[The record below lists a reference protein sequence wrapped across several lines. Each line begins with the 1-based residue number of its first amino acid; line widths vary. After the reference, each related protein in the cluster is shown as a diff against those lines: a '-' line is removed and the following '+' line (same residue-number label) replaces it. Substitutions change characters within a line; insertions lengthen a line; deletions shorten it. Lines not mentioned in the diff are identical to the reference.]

1 MAADILR
8 YLYRH
13 IKIAAKNVMA
23 NKAGYACFFAALF
36 IIQTFFATMTLIM
49 FSNDKSER
57 ARVEDEYDYH
67 VALYGL
73 NEDQML
79 MIENG
84 SLIYYSAD
92 DVYEIVRTDKRYNAY
107 TETYVYDY
115 YFLLKGSDSAALRAS
130 YNRFHDNHFRQL
142 VRLTREG
149 DDPIVFEYTPLYNFG
164 ANLAVNHFIYAVSIA
179 ALAAL
184 SIFLLIVLYNI
195 RINHYKFIYGIYM
208 SFGADFKKLFETAFF
223 EMLVVWALML
233 LPATAVSILCS
244 YLIFAI
250 RGIKFYFPAAM
261 LLLTVV
267 YGLFVLLVSVY
278 FPMRIV
284 SLRAP
289 MSLIAAEDN
298 SNLVSSPRRSFNIF
312 GTKFPLLYEIFSTW
326 RFRMYN
332 LRLLVSAVIFTS
344 LFISGLYIAEIT
356 RDTLA
361 EEKPQFELDMSGA
374 GIVFDDV
381 MRDELYSIPGVS
393 LVSKSN
399 SAEAVYLD
407 QHIRVPSELT
417 RPFSNL
423 VVPENM
429 DGYRVTSDVVYRTID
444 DDIAA
449 QLEKYDYDGDLYS
462 PLHEPDTVVVSDS
475 IGNTRKF
482 NFKVGDT
489 IEIAT
494 VRIRHA
500 AVDPNMTGMA
510 LLREQLDK
518 YEFDYHKYKIGAVI
532 HDIPSLVMPIY
543 MTDEAYEE
551 ITGFPVSYDD
561 VYVYADPSLSTDGTR
576 DLERALREWGMMYG
590 GIDVRNTHALHLF
603 HVNDD
608 KQYDEIFTLVAALLL
623 TISPMIWFFS
633 QALYY
638 AKRENEFTIL
648 QSIGATGSE
657 IRRLYVFGGV
667 FMGALAF
674 IFCIALGYSLSY
686 ALYLIVNVLIPKWTL
701 ADVRY
706 RFFMPWYAILL
717 SVIMSVACGFLSAY
731 FPYRSY
737 MRKRSSTLEVEYSEV
752 SE

>member
-184 SIFLLIVLYNI
+184 SIFLLVVLYNI

-374 GIVFDDV
+374 GVVFDDV

-510 LLREQLDK
+510 LLREQLEYEIAVEKHESETVKQKELLDVQLMQNDLDK
-518 YEFDYHKYKIGAVI
+518 LYADKEAAKLYSEVAGTVSFVKTCSPGDWVNAGETIATVIDITDLYIKIDPNNDVDQFMIGRPITIRYEGEYYDGTIVRNKSGVQW
-532 HDIPSLVMPIY
+532 
-543 MTDEAYEE
+543 DEAAQGALVGSDGEE
-551 ITGFPVSYDD
+551 ILGEESEDIIVKFNDIIPESSAVGNI
-561 VYVYADPSLSTDGTR
+561 ADT
-576 DLERALREWGMMYG
+576 
-590 GIDVRNTHALHLF
+590 I
-603 HVNDD
+603 
-608 KQYDEIFTLVAALLL
+608 LVLD
-623 TISPMIWFFS
+623 
-633 QALYY
+633 
-638 AKRENEFTIL
+638 KRENVIVISANLVKKVNGVNCVYVFKDNERVPVNVSLGL
-648 QSIGATGSE
+648 QSGSLVE
-657 IRRLYVFGGV
+657 ITSGLEPG
-667 FMGALAF
+667 
-674 IFCIALGYSLSY
+674 
-686 ALYLIVNVLIPKWTL
+686 
-701 ADVRY
+701 DE
-706 RFFMPWYAILL
+706 
-717 SVIMSVACGFLSAY
+717 VII
-731 FPYRSY
+731 R
-737 MRKRSSTLEVEYSEV
+737 
-752 SE
+752 